1 MEKKGGEQKYE
12 ANTIESKKR
21 NKAKSHFWFYTI
33 LGKDKKSKKKT
44 QTNG

>member
-21 NKAKSHFWFYTI
+21 NKAKSHF
-33 LGKDKKSKKKT
+33 
-44 QTNG
+44 